1 MGPWSRP
8 SFLRSLWRGLVG
20 RCPHCGRG
28 RIFYRYLKV
37 SPHCPACDHDL
48 DRYPSDDGPPY
59 FTVLI
64 IGHLVV
70 VPFLV
75 IFAPLI
81 WKVSPWIMIP
91 AAILPIVAITLL
103 ALPRVKGAVIG
114 AHYALG
120 VHRGDAHLHTA
131 DAAE

>member
-1 MGPWSRP
+1 M
-8 SFLRSLWRGLVG
+8 
-20 RCPHCGRG
+20 
-28 RIFYRYLKV
+28 FYRYLKV
-37 SPHCPACDHDL
+37 SPRCPACDHDL

-91 AAILPIVAITLL
+91 AAIAPIVAITLL

-131 DAAE
+131 DTAEEPASSSSGGVRP